1 MTPPKLT
8 KFREVQ
14 EELGRSGAAI
24 FRDADGVESLVIR
37 YPYAIDYIH
46 SYAEDSPFFLAL
58 AEGKLMG
65 SKCTQA
71 GCRFVYATPRSH
83 CMECGNETKW
93 MKLPLEG
100 KVHSWTTCYFGS
112 EEFLKETPFNL
123 AMVEFE
129 GVNTLLLSRLK
140 DVEGKDIYI
149 GMKVKARFR
158 KKPRYLISDV
168 HFVPAKEPSR
178 LGGDRSQPLRVALDL
193 PVDRFLIELPELV

>member
-1 MTPPKLT
+1 MPRPKKFA
-8 KFREVQ
+8 KFRDVMKEVNK
-14 EELGRSGAAI
+14 SGVAI
-24 FRDADGVESLVIR
+24 YKNPVGTNDLVILS
-37 YPYAIDYIH
+37 PYKINYIH
-46 SYAEDSPFFLAL
+46 SYAQDSNFFLGL
-58 AEGKLMG
+58 ADGKLFG
-65 SKCTQA
+65 SECKSCHHK
-71 GCRFVYATPRSH
+71 YATPRSH
-83 CMECGNETKW
+83 CMECGSETKW

-140 DVEGKDIYI
+140 GVEEKDIYI

-168 HFVPAKEPSR
+168 HFVPR
-178 LGGDRSQPLRVALDL
+178 
-193 PVDRFLIELPELV
+193 